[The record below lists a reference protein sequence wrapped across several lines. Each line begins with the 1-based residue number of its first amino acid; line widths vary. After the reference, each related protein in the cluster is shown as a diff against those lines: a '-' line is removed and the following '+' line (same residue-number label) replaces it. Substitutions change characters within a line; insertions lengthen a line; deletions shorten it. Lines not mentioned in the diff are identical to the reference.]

1 MNTIAEKIYD
11 LIICGGGPSGLT
23 AAMYAGRAN
32 MSVLLI
38 DKGLLGGV
46 LHITD
51 RVDNYLG
58 FPDGI
63 VGSELAMLF
72 EKHVR
77 RYVAD
82 ENILF
87 EMVEELSIDPED
99 DCVRIV
105 KTDNGIYKGYAVV
118 IGSGSTPRPL
128 PIEGSDNWRGR
139 GLSYCAVC
147 DGAFFNGK
155 RVAVVGG
162 GNAAI
167 EEAMFLTRFATEVV
181 VIHRRDEL
189 RATPILQKEAFE
201 NPKIKIQWDSVVVA
215 LHGEPVLQEIEIEN
229 VKTKEH
235 YRIQADGIFVYV
247 GSSPNTEFVKMD
259 GIKKDESGYLI
270 VDENMST
277 GAPGVYA
284 TGDVRS
290 YPLRQIGISC
300 GNGTIAALMA
310 EKYIG
315 ELKRDGKYRTIEIE

>member
-1 MNTIAEKIYD
+1 MSENTEKIFD
-11 LIICGGGPSGLT
+11 LIICGAGPSGIT

-46 LHITD
+46 LHVTN

-63 VGSELAMLF
+63 TGAELAMLF

-77 RYVAD
+77 RYVAA

-87 EMVEELSIDPED
+87 ETVEELSVDPD
-99 DCVRIV
+99 NACIKII
-105 KTDNGIYKGYAVV
+105 KTDNGIYKSHVVV

-128 PIEGSDNWRGR
+128 PVEGSNSWRGR

-167 EEAMFLTRFATEVV
+167 EEAIFLTRFASEVV

-189 RATPILQKEAFE
+189 RAAPILQKQAFD
-201 NPKIKIQWDSVVVA
+201 NPKIKIQWDSVVVS
-215 LHGEPVLQEIEIEN
+215 LHGEPTLQEIEIEN

-235 YRIQADGIFVYV
+235 SRIQADGIFVYV
-247 GSSPNTEFVKMD
+247 GSTPNTEFVKID
-259 GIKKDESGYLI
+259 EIKKDDGGYLI

-277 GAPGVYA
+277 GVPGVYA
-284 TGDVRS
+284 TGDVRA
-290 YPLRQIGISC
+290 YPFRQIGISC

-315 ELKRDGKYRTIEIE
+315 ELKREGKYRGGGK

>member
-1 MNTIAEKIYD
+1 MSADTEKIYD

-32 MSVLLI
+32 MRVLLI

-46 LHITD
+46 LHVTD

-72 EKHVR
+72 ETHVR
-77 RYVAD
+77 RYVPD
-82 ENILF
+82 EHILF
-87 EMVEELSIDPED
+87 EMIEELSIDKD
-99 DCVRIV
+99 DDSIRIV
-105 KTDNGIYKGYAVV
+105 KTDNGIHKGHVLV
-118 IGSGSTPRPL
+118 IGTGSTPRPL

-167 EEAMFLTRFATEVV
+167 EEAMFLTRFASEVV

-189 RATPILQKEAFE
+189 RATPILQKEVLE
-201 NPKIKIQWDSVVVA
+201 NPKVNIQWDSVVTD
-215 LHGEPVLQEIEIEN
+215 LHGDPTLEEIEIEN

-235 YRIQADGIFVYV
+235 SRIKADGIFVYV
-247 GSSPNTEFVKMD
+247 GSTSNTEFVTLD
-259 GIKKDESGYLI
+259 GIEKDEGGYLI
-270 VDENMST
+270 VDENMAT
-277 GAPGVYA
+277 AVPGVYA
-284 TGDVRS
+284 TGDIRA

-300 GNGTIAALMA
+300 GNGTVAALMA

-315 ELKRDGKYRTIEIE
+315 ELKREGKYRGRGE